1 MCVIMGI
8 VQDQEG
14 AVHHDSLAQNE
25 RKFHLWYHE
34 LYTEGIDKK
43 ARFPR
48 DRYLKLLNR
57 LHSHPQSELFQICTP
72 ELIDTKMLKIA
83 HSEDY
88 VNRFLAGELTEK
100 EEKRIGLRPWT
111 PKMIER
117 TLRLMSGAL
126 EATEFV
132 VENGGIAGNM
142 AGGTHHAHRD
152 FGSGYCVF
160 NDLAVSALH
169 AVENLGLSK
178 VAIIDLDVHQ
188 GDGTAS
194 ILKDSENVLTVS
206 VHCSTNFPFRKSM
219 SDVDIPLDPDSTDL
233 EFLKSVHK
241 AIQVCKNFNPEL
253 ILFQAGVDGLETD
266 GLGKLSVSRRG
277 MQKRNIMVLNSFVEK
292 NIPIVVFM
300 GGGYSKPINHTI
312 DAFEDL
318 FLQAAMINKS
328 IS

>member
-1 MCVIMGI
+1 M
-8 VQDQEG
+8 
-14 AVHHDSLAQNE
+14 
-25 RKFHLWYHE
+25 
-34 LYTEGIDKK
+34 
-43 ARFPR
+43 
-48 DRYLKLLNR
+48 LNR

-72 ELIDTKMLKIA
+72 ELIDTRTLKLA

-160 NDLAVSALH
+160 NDLAVSALY

-194 ILKDSENVLTVS
+194 ILKDSENILTVS

-233 EFLKSVHK
+233 EFLKSVHN

-266 GLGKLSVSRRG
+266 GLGKLSISRRG
-277 MQKRNIMVLNSFVEK
+277 MQKRNTMVLNSFVEK
-292 NIPIVVFM
+292 KIPIVVFM

-318 FLQAAMINKS
+318 FLQSAKINKS
-328 IS
+328 IK

>member
-1 MCVIMGI
+1 MGI
-8 VQDQEG
+8 VQNQKG
-14 AVHHDSLAQNE
+14 AVHHDSLLPNE

-57 LHSHPQSELFQICTP
+57 LHSNPQSELFQICTP
-72 ELIDTKMLKIA
+72 ELIDTRMLKLA
-83 HSEDY
+83 HSDDY

-169 AVENLGLSK
+169 AIENLGLSK

-194 ILKDSENVLTVS
+194 ILKDSEDILTVS
-206 VHCSTNFPFRKSM
+206 VHCSTNFPFRKSI

-233 EFLKSVHK
+233 EFLKSVHN

-277 MQKRNIMVLNSFVEK
+277 MQKRNSMVLNSFVEK

-318 FLQAAMINKS
+318 FLQAAKINKS
-328 IS
+328 IN

>member
-1 MCVIMGI
+1 
-8 VQDQEG
+8 
-14 AVHHDSLAQNE
+14 VHHDPLAPNE

-57 LHSHPQSELFQICTP
+57 LNSHAETDLFQIRTP
-72 ELIDTKMLKIA
+72 KLIETKILKLA

-132 VENGGIAGNM
+132 VQNGGIAGNM
-142 AGGTHHAHRD
+142 AGGTHHAHHD

-194 ILKDSENVLTVS
+194 ILKDSENILTVS

-219 SDVDIPLDPDSTDL
+219 SDVDIPLEPNSNDL
-233 EFLKSVHK
+233 EFLKSAHN

-253 ILFQAGVDGLETD
+253 ILFQAGVDGLDTD
-266 GLGKLSVSRRG
+266 GLGKLSISRRG
-277 MQKRNIMVLNSFVEK
+277 MQKRNSMVLNSFAEQ

-300 GGGYSKPINHTI
+300 GGGYSKPIEHTI

-318 FLQAAMINKS
+318 FIQAAKINKS
-328 IS
+328 ID